1 MAYDEAENQIR
12 QLQYTERPPVQRT
25 FSLAVL
31 LDAVRG
37 PNNVGGVFRLADA
50 LGLESVALCG
60 ATPVPPN
67 KLLRKAA
74 RGAERHV
81 PFQYYATALD
91 GAEGYRRQG
100 FTVVALE
107 ITNTSRDLAEVDFTV
122 FSKILL
128 VAGGEKMGVSAPVL
142 QSADLVVH
150 IPMYGMGLSMNV
162 ANATAIILYEIVRQ
176 WTAAGRIPVEN
187 NTLKSRE

>member
-1 MAYDEAENQIR
+1 MACNKAENQIR
-12 QLQYTERPPVQRT
+12 QLEYAERPPVQRT

-31 LDAVRG
+31 LDSVRG

-50 LGLESVALCG
+50 LGLESVALCCS
-60 ATPVPPN
+60 TPVPPN
-67 KLLRKAA
+67 KLMRKAA
-74 RGAERHV
+74 RGAEGHV
-81 PFQYYATALD
+81 PFQYY
-91 GAEGYRRQG
+91 GAAQHGVEAYRRQG
-100 FTVVALE
+100 FTIVALE

-128 VAGGEKMGVSAPVL
+128 VAGGEKMGVSSPVL

-162 ANATAIILYEIVRQ
+162 ANATAIVLYEIVRQ
-176 WTAAGRIPVEN
+176 WTAAGRIPVE
-187 NTLKSRE
+187 KMEY